1 MNLLRTWAVVRKE
14 ARHITRD
21 RGTFFLV
28 TISPV
33 FLLLVMAYTFMVDIE
48 NVAVAVMD
56 RDATNLSRR
65 YLAGLGGTGDVV
77 VRYVAEDY
85 DELERWLM
93 TGEAKAAIVIAPGFE
108 ADLHAGRE
116 AGIQVLV
123 EGTEPVTA
131 NTAMQHIGGYT
142 QQFALE
148 VVRRTAVRAGI
159 QVDEATLA
167 PIELRIRTWYNP
179 TLEAVIGFLPALI
192 AMVMAM
198 PAVTTTMAL
207 TREKEHGTL
216 EQLIT
221 TPIRRSELL
230 VGKLIPYIFS
240 GLLGVILCVMVAV
253 YWFGSPFEGS
263 LALYLVLSLAFLLAS
278 LAIALV
284 MSVFVKSQQA
294 AQLGAFLIFFFPGFF
309 LSGIFY
315 PLVSMQPIM
324 KMEAYMVPTTHFVL
338 ISRGVFLKGQGL
350 DMLWPFAL
358 ALLVMGTVF
367 LGLAILLF
375 KKKLS

>member
-1 MNLLRTWAVVRKE
+1 
-14 ARHITRD
+14 
-21 RGTFFLV
+21 
-28 TISPV
+28 
-33 FLLLVMAYTFMVDIE
+33 MAYTFMVDIE
-48 NVAVAVMD
+48 NVAVVVMD
-56 RDATNLSRR
+56 RDATQLSRR
-65 YLAGLGGTGDVV
+65 YIAGLGGTGDVL
-77 VRYVAEDY
+77 VRYVADDY
-85 DELERWLM
+85 SDLERRLM
-93 TGEAKAAIVIAPGFE
+93 TSEAKAAIVIAPGFE
-108 ADLHAGRE
+108 ASLRAGRE
-116 AGIQVLV
+116 TGIQVLV

-142 QQFALE
+142 RQFALAVATE
-148 VVRRTAVRAGI
+148 VATRAGI
-159 QVDEATLA
+159 LVDEAALA
-167 PIELRIRTWYNP
+167 PIDLRVRTWYNP

-216 EQLIT
+216 EQLIA

-240 GLLGVILCVMVAV
+240 GLLGVVLCLLVAV
-253 YWFGSPFEGS
+253 YWFGSPFRGS
-263 LALYLVLSLAFLLAS
+263 VVLYLVLSVAFLTAS

-324 KMEAYMVPTTHFVL
+324 KMEAFMVPTTHYVL

-350 DMLWPFAL
+350 QMLWPYAL
-358 ALLVMGTVF
+358 ALLAMSVLF

-375 KKKLS
+375 KKKLT

>member
-1 MNLLRTWAVVRKE
+1 MNLLRMWAVVRKE

-28 TISPV
+28 TVSPV
-33 FLLLVMAYTFMVDIE
+33 FLLLVMAYTFMVDIK
-48 NVAVAVMD
+48 NVAVVVMD
-56 RDATNLSRR
+56 RDATYLSRR
-65 YLAGLGGTGDVV
+65 YIAGLGGTGDVL
-77 VRYVAEDY
+77 VRYVADDY
-85 DELERWLM
+85 GDLERRLM
-93 TGEAKAAIVIAPGFE
+93 TSEAKAAIVIAPGFE
-108 ADLHAGRE
+108 ADLNAGRE
-116 AGIQVLV
+116 TGIQVLV
-123 EGTEPVTA
+123 EGTEPTTA

-142 QQFALE
+142 RQFALMVATE
-148 VVRRTAVRAGI
+148 AAARAGI
-159 QVDEATLA
+159 LVEEAELV
-167 PIELRIRTWYNP
+167 PIDLRVRTWYNP

-216 EQLIT
+216 EQLIA

-230 VGKLIPYIFS
+230 VGKLIPYILS
-240 GLLGVILCVMVAV
+240 GLLGVVLCVLVAV
-253 YWFGSPFEGS
+253 YWFRSPFRGS
-263 LALYLVLSLAFLLAS
+263 VVLYLVLSVAFLAAS

-294 AQLGAFLIFFFPGFF
+294 AQLGAFLVFFFPGFF

-324 KMEAYMVPTTHFVL
+324 KMEAFMVPTTHFVL

-358 ALLVMGTVF
+358 ALLAMSVLF

-375 KKKLS
+375 KKKLT

>member
-1 MNLLRTWAVVRKE
+1 
-14 ARHITRD
+14 
-21 RGTFFLV
+21 
-28 TISPV
+28 
-33 FLLLVMAYTFMVDIE
+33 
-48 NVAVAVMD
+48 
-56 RDATNLSRR
+56 
-65 YLAGLGGTGDVV
+65 
-77 VRYVAEDY
+77 
-85 DELERWLM
+85 M
-93 TGEAKAAIVIAPGFE
+93 TSEAKAAIVIKPGFE
-108 ADLHAGRE
+108 ASLRAGRE
-116 AGIQVLV
+116 TGIQVLV

-142 QQFALE
+142 RQFALMVATE
-148 VVRRTAVRAGI
+148 AAARAGI
-159 QVDEATLA
+159 LVDEATLV
-167 PIELRIRTWYNP
+167 PIDLRVRTWYNP

-216 EQLIT
+216 EQLIA

-230 VGKLIPYIFS
+230 VGKLIPYILS
-240 GLLGVILCVMVAV
+240 GLLGVVLCVLVAV
-253 YWFGSPFEGS
+253 YWFGSPFRGS
-263 LALYLVLSLAFLLAS
+263 VVLYLVLSVAFLAAS

-324 KMEAYMVPTTHFVL
+324 KMEAFMVPTTHYVL

-350 DMLWPFAL
+350 EMLWPYAL
-358 ALLVMGTVF
+358 ALLAMSVLF

-375 KKKLS
+375 KKKLT

>member
-1 MNLLRTWAVVRKE
+1 
-14 ARHITRD
+14 
-21 RGTFFLV
+21 
-28 TISPV
+28 
-33 FLLLVMAYTFMVDIE
+33 MAYTFMVDIE
-48 NVAVAVMD
+48 NIAVAVMD
-56 RDATNLSRR
+56 RDGTHLSRR
-65 YLAGLGGTGDVV
+65 YIAGLGGTGDVL
-77 VRYVAEDY
+77 VRYVADDY
-85 DELERWLM
+85 SDLERWLI
-93 TGEAKAAIVIAPGFE
+93 TSDAKAAIVIPPGFE
-108 ADLHAGRE
+108 AGLRAGQE
-116 AGIQVLV
+116 ASVQVLI

-131 NTAMQHIGGYT
+131 NTAMQQVGGYT

-148 VVRRTAVRAGI
+148 VVQELAARAG
-159 QVDEATLA
+159 VPVSEGALT
-167 PIELRIRTWYNP
+167 PIDLRLRTWYNP

-216 EQLIT
+216 EQLIA

-230 VGKLIPYIFS
+230 VGKLIPYILS
-240 GLLGVILCVMVAV
+240 GLLGVLLCVIVAV
-253 YWFGSPFEGS
+253 YWFGAPFKGS
-263 LALYLVLSLAFLLAS
+263 FALYLVLSLVFLLAS

-350 DMLWPFAL
+350 EMLWPYAL
-358 ALLVMGTVF
+358 ALLAMGVLF

-375 KKKLS
+375 RKKLA